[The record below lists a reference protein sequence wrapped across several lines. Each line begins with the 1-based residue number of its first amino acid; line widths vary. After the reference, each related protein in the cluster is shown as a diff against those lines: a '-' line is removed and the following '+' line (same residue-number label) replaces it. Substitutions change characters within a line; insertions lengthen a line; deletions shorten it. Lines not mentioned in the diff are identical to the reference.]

1 MKSGQTREV
10 VMRPDAAE
18 TIAKLAGPQVEI
30 AARELAGQI
39 PSFVPR
45 NQGVAARQYTENLR
59 VEVQEDGSAAVTGL
73 PFLWHWLEYG
83 TRWNTPYR
91 PIENTARAL
100 GLNWNGRSTT

>member
-1 MKSGQTREV
+1 MSTQTREV
-10 VMRPDAAE
+10 VIRRDAAE
-18 TIAKLAGPQVEI
+18 TVAKLAAPQVVV
-30 AARELAGQI
+30 AARELAAQI

-45 NQGVAARQYTENLR
+45 NQGVAARQYVKDLR
-59 VEVQEDGSAAVTGL
+59 VQEQDDGSAAVTGL

-100 GLNWNGRSTT
+100 GLNWNGRSV